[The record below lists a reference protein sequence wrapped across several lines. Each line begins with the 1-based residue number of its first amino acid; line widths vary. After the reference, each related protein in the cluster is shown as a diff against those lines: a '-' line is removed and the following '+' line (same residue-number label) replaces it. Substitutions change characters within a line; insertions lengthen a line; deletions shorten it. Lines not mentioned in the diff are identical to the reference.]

1 MGTSKDA
8 DELSAKM
15 VAAGA
20 GIIGLSRQTVT
31 AAAVVYKESV
41 LAQARSASGGDMRL
55 SRWGRQAG
63 GLKLGAGFNV
73 QGNTSAVAVLTPR
86 PMGPWK
92 VVEAG
97 HGPARFKR
105 RPGGRGRKVPRTPPI
120 DQYRTKGKRSWSKG
134 IVSGRPGAVLAARRV
149 QANGLVKVFGR

>member
-1 MGTSKDA
+1 MGESKNV
-8 DELSAKM
+8 DELNAKL

-20 GIIGLSRQTVT
+20 TVVGLGRQTVT
-31 AAAVVYKESV
+31 AAALVYKGSV
-41 LAQARSASGGDMRL
+41 LAQARVASGGDMRL

-105 RPGGRGRKVPRTPPI
+105 RKGGRGRKVPRTPPI
-120 DQYRTKGKRSWSKG
+120 AQYRTKGKRSWSKG
-134 IVSGRPGAVLAARRV
+134 VVSGRPGAVLAARRV
-149 QANGLVKVFGR
+149 QVDGLSKVFGR